1 MMKSETKKDL
11 IVKRVFFFLVS
22 FSTSEQCLAVVFA
35 VVFFSLTCWCHL
47 TSKTAY
53 MRFHFLY
60 LAS

>member
-11 IVKRVFFFLVS
+11 IVKEFFFFWSASLLPS
-22 FSTSEQCLAVVFA
+22 SAWLLCLRWF
-35 VVFFSLTCWCHL
+35 FFSLTCWCHL